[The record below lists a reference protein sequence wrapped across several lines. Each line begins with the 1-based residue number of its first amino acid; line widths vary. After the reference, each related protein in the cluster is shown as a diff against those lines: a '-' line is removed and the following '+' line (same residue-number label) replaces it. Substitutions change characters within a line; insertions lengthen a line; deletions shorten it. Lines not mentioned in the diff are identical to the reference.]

1 MENLQ
6 NYIIAL
12 TNLHGLI
19 SPEKVLEIY
28 SNQNDADISKET
40 LEDSFNTFIDESRWC
55 HVYVEEGLFVH
66 EDFFMEEGSLVDIY
80 ESRNLF
86 SYYVPDKDE
95 LLNYADS
102 EYFEK
107 NESYEKLA
115 NYFLKHVFDGDRW
128 RAEDIAT
135 EIHDYLSMEPN
146 NVSGVMVRLEQLDV
160 PLKHKKKAEKVV
172 SLVSDYA
179 KNIRSWHYNGYT
191 LNEFLEKTDEVVE
204 ERVRAR
210 EEKLAQEIESM
221 SLLEKYIIA
230 LTNLYGRVTKEKVA
244 EVYNRQNKEQTTAEE
259 VSNILNNP
267 PEVLS
272 ENLIFSEWGEFLTE
286 DLVLFEDSYETL
298 KKKQQGKPHYIPTQ
312 NQLFKYLDHYYVDYP
327 KEFDELVEYLE
338 VNIYEDEPNKA
349 EIIAEDMHLAMA
361 MGDGVEGAFSEFNR
375 DGFIFEDEEEID
387 RLVERVTHLNNHTRI
402 RENNGFTPYE
412 LREIKNIG
420 RNDPCYCGSGKKYKK
435 CCLKKDQRK

>member
-1 MENLQ
+1 
-6 NYIIAL
+6 
-12 TNLHGLI
+12 
-19 SPEKVLEIY
+19 
-28 SNQNDADISKET
+28 
-40 LEDSFNTFIDESRWC
+40 
-55 HVYVEEGLFVH
+55 
-66 EDFFMEEGSLVDIY
+66 
-80 ESRNLF
+80 
-86 SYYVPDKDE
+86 
-95 LLNYADS
+95 
-102 EYFEK
+102 
-107 NESYEKLA
+107 
-115 NYFLKHVFDGDRW
+115 
-128 RAEDIAT
+128 
-135 EIHDYLSMEPN
+135 
-146 NVSGVMVRLEQLDV
+146 MVRLEQLDV

-259 VSNILNNP
+259 ISNILNNS

-375 DGFIFEDEEEID
+375 DGFIFEDEEEIN
-387 RLVERVTHLNNHTRI
+387 RLVERVTRLNNHTRI